1 MKRNLLI
8 GILPLIFGGLIYLTY
23 RSETLSLFT
32 WLDNAGQSNIVEM
45 LRSSKFLQAVKL
57 PDWVKFSLPDAL
69 WLFSFNYLIL
79 SLWKF
84 EFNRD
89 SAIWLFISSTIGISS
104 EIGQLT
110 GLVPGT
116 FDPIDLGFLLFAALI
131 PFIFV
136 KDSILKL
143 KKS

>member
-8 GILPLIFGGLIYLTY
+8 GILPLIFGGLIYLTF

-32 WLDNAGQSNIVEM
+32 WLNNAGQSDIVEM
-45 LRSSKFLQAVKL
+45 LRSSRFLQAVKL

-69 WLFSFNYLIL
+69 WLFSFNYLLL

-84 EFNRD
+84 DFNRG
-89 SAIWLFISSTIGISS
+89 SSIWLFISSAIGISS

-116 FDPIDLGFLLFAALI
+116 FDPIDLGFLLFAAFI
-131 PFIFV
+131 PFIFA
-136 KDSILKL
+136 KNLILKFD
-143 KKS
+143 K